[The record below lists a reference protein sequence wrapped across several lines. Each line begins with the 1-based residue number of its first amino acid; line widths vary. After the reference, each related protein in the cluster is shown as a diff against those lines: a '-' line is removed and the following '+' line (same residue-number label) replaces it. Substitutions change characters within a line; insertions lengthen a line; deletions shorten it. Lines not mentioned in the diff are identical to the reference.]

1 MFPRSRARCSGKPEA
16 ATLPEQHLK
25 KVNNE
30 DTGAETMA
38 EPENQ
43 NDATPFDPGEVLRSI
58 DAALDENAEW
68 LQQWHRAIICGEE
81 PDARVVSEYAQ
92 FSSHFGSWMDLNRG
106 RGLLDQSAFRELGRF
121 HEEMHE
127 FGRFLAIKSLEGKP
141 IPVVEYDAF
150 AEKVQNFNLR
160 ARRIRDAFRK
170 AAAELDSLTGLHNR
184 QAMMEVLE
192 REKVRALRSSV
203 PCCIVL
209 ADIDHFKSVNDTHGH
224 VAGDDVL
231 RTVAGRF
238 LAKLRPYDEIFRY
251 GGEEFLI
258 CLPGADG
265 QAALEV
271 IGRLRLSL
279 ADTPIVL
286 QDDTALPL
294 TASFGLCSVEAEIAL
309 KQTIEHADQAL
320 YEAKRS
326 GRNRLVLRPGEAGI
340 GSV

>member
-1 MFPRSRARCSGKPEA
+1 MNRAKCSGKPGVTGALYKPLGSAINREI
-16 ATLPEQHLK
+16 
-25 KVNNE
+25 
-30 DTGAETMA
+30 GAETMA
-38 EPENQ
+38 ESENQ
-43 NDATPFDPGEVLRSI
+43 NDTTPFDSGEVLRSI
-58 DAALDENAEW
+58 DAAIDENAVW

-81 PDARVVSEYAQ
+81 PDRRVVSEYAQ
-92 FSSHFGSWMDLNRG
+92 FLSHFGSWMDLNRG
-106 RGLLDQSAFRELGRF
+106 RGLLDQSAFRELGRI

-127 FGRFLAIKSLEGKP
+127 FGRFLAIKSAEGKP

-150 AEKVQNFNLR
+150 TEKVQNFNQR

-170 AAAELDSLTGLHNR
+170 ATAELDTLTGLHNR
-184 QAMMEVLE
+184 QTMMGVLE
-192 REKVRALRSSV
+192 REQERALRSGA

-224 VAGDDVL
+224 VAGDHVL
-231 RTVAGRF
+231 RTVAARF

-265 QAALEV
+265 PAASEI

-279 ADTPIVL
+279 ADTPVAL
-286 QDDTALPL
+286 QDNTLLPL
-294 TASFGLCSVEAEIAL
+294 TASFGLCPVEAGVAL

-320 YEAKRS
+320 YEAKRN
-326 GRNRLVLRPGEAGI
+326 GRNRLVVWPGEARI
-340 GSV
+340 ESV